1 MNLTKSSSELK
12 ANAREKLL
20 GSYGKLILAL
30 VVMAVI
36 LRLLTYITE
45 SLLNQELWSVIL
57 YYLANFLVTLFSGIL
72 VLGQTKLYMNFTTG
86 RKSGVGD
93 LFYAIREH
101 QQNIGILLALI
112 QSVLLFVCMLPFS
125 ISLFL
130 YYMTA
135 QILLYPVMALTLI
148 AGLIIFTVVYL
159 SISQGYYISVD
170 FPDYTLKQVLLM
182 SIRVMKGHR
191 ARLFYLLVSFLP
203 LILLCILSFGIGFL
217 WLSPYMQ
224 CTLTCFYLDLMA
236 YHTRKYT
243 AQENLAAV

>member
-12 ANAREKLL
+12 ASAREKLL
-20 GSYGKLILAL
+20 GSYGKLIIALA
-30 VVMAVI
+30 VMGLI
-36 LRLLTYITE
+36 LRLLTNIAE

-57 YYLANFLVTLFSGIL
+57 YYTAYFLVTLFSGIL

-86 RKSGVGD
+86 RKSGIGD

-112 QSVLLFVCMLPFS
+112 QNALLFVCMLPFG
-125 ISLFL
+125 ISLFM
-130 YYMTA
+130 YYMTE
-135 QILLYPVMALTLI
+135 QVLLYPVMALTLI
-148 AGLIIFTVVYL
+148 VGLVVFTVVYL

-170 FPDYTLKQVLLM
+170 FPDYTLKQVLSM
-182 SIRVMKGHR
+182 SMRVMKGHR

-203 LILLCILSFGIGFL
+203 LALLCILSLGVGFL
-217 WLSPYMQ
+217 WLAPYIQ

-236 YHTRKYT
+236 YHTKAYS
-243 AQENLAAV
+243 AA